1 MMDNDEKI
9 NVNNVN
15 YAIYKIGD
23 WKNNYKINQIGLS
36 NEIPVTKNTVH
47 HIKLSMEEIRK
58 SEFALSDKTVN
69 GFVAIATQLNPK
81 ILEMEVDDIISLEKE
96 EYDNILSE
104 LDGLELLDEDGTI
117 PLDNDEY
124 LIYKLQKECHVTTAT
139 PANEFTQKFHAS
151 ELKKIEDA
159 LN

>member
-1 MMDNDEKI
+1 MDGNELIKVD
-9 NVNNVN
+9 NVN

-23 WKNNYKINQIGLS
+23 WKNNYEINQIGLS
-36 NEIPVTKNTVH
+36 SEVPVTKNTIH

-58 SEFALSDKTVN
+58 SEFSISDKTVN
-69 GFVAIATQLNPK
+69 GFVAIAMQLNPK
-81 ILEMEVDDIISLEKE
+81 LQDMEIDDIISLEKE
-96 EYDNILSE
+96 EYDNILAE
-104 LDGLELLDEDGTI
+104 LDDLEVLDEDNSI
-117 PLDNDEY
+117 YLENDNY

-139 PANEFTQKFHAS
+139 PANEFTAKFHAG

>member
-1 MMDNDEKI
+1 MDGDEII
-9 NVNNVN
+9 NVNDVN

-23 WKNNYKINQIGLS
+23 WKNNYEINQIGLS
-36 NEIPVTKNTVH
+36 NEIPVTKNTLH

-58 SEFALSDKTVN
+58 SEFSISDKTVN

-81 ILEMEVDDIISLEKE
+81 VLEMEIDEVIALENE
-96 EYDNILSE
+96 EYDNILVE
-104 LDGLELLDEDGTI
+104 LDDLELLDENDTI
-117 PLDNDEY
+117 PLDNEEY

-139 PANEFTQKFHAS
+139 PANEFTKEFHIK

>member
-1 MMDNDEKI
+1 MDGNEI
-9 NVNNVN
+9 VNVSDVN

-23 WKNNYKINQIGLS
+23 WKNSYEINQIGLS

-58 SEFALSDKTVN
+58 SEFALSDKIVN

-81 ILEMEVDDIISLEKE
+81 IIEMEVDDIIALEKE
-96 EYDNILSE
+96 EYDKILVE
-104 LDGLELLDEDGTI
+104 LDALELLDEDSTI
-117 PLDNDEY
+117 PLENDEY

-139 PANEFTQKFHAS
+139 PANDFTLEFHAK

-159 LN
+159 LS